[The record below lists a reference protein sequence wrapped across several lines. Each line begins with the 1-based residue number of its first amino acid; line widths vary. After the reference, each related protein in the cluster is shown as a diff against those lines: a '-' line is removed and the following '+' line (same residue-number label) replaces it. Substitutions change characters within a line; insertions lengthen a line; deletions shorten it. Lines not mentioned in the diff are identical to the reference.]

1 MENRRQEELNRK
13 RQKLAELRQ
22 QREIRRISILGQTNP
37 QATGSTLPPTLSGGG
52 SERGNVAAGE
62 SLANMK
68 RPSIDKFIDDLIG
81 PHSRHAAS
89 GSQSSIASDTG
100 SEPGSARTPTTVTGS
115 RPTSIGLSLSESHGG
130 VRFIPEFSTLEE
142 VIFDFP
148 PKERVV
154 YSKEAQTTGEFF
166 DRPDPEALEQEVRS
180 RLNAEREKERQAKL
194 AAEEEERRRKQAE
207 EAALIRDLSEEEKKS
222 ILTSDEFI
230 DFVDYSTKV
239 IERALNEKYDFMKDY
254 TLLHDE
260 DGDADTG
267 NVVKLVCDF
276 YDEKLC
282 QNRAVTDVHWSPK
295 HPELLVAS
303 YNNNPMAINEPDGLV
318 MVWNVHLVERP
329 EFTFHAQSDVL
340 SARFSD
346 FHTNL
351 VIGGTYSGQILLWD
365 TRAKALPV
373 LRTPL
378 SAIGHTHPVYSMS
391 MVGTQNA
398 HNLITASTDGLV
410 CSWQLDMLAQ
420 PQETLDIMY
429 PAHPRTDEVAITCIG
444 FPDNETTTFWTGT
457 EEGNIYQ
464 ANRYDRAASKAGVNP
479 NDVYRAHHGAITG
492 LHFHPLFGPVDFSD
506 LFLTSSVDWTVKLW
520 RAKSVSKPSA
530 TPQTIT
536 PIYSF
541 EDSADYVYDVA
552 WSPSHPAVFGSVDG
566 TGHFNVWNLN
576 VDTDVPIVS
585 TATGTGRALNKID
598 WEKDG
603 RKAAVSSLDGHVY
616 VYDIGELSNPRME
629 EWTQFQK
636 TVNEMGN
643 ANKENGGTPAL
654 TTSETARSTFLSR

>member
-1 MENRRQEELNRK
+1 MENRHQRELDRK
-13 RQKLAELRQ
+13 REKLAALRKAK
-22 QREIRRISILGQTNP
+22 EDRRISLLGRTDAANT
-37 QATGSTLPPTLSGGG
+37 TGSVLAGLGGG
-52 SERGNVAAGE
+52 AGAGGSTSSADAKSGADGE
-62 SLANMK
+62 SSAGISRPKIDELIDSLLAG
-68 RPSIDKFIDDLIG
+68 RRA
-81 PHSRHAAS
+81 RHTS
-89 GSQSSIASDTG
+89 SDSQSSAASSTAGDTVT
-100 SEPGSARTPTTVTGS
+100 ARTPTSAGF
-115 RPTSIGLSLSESHGG
+115 GSHGG
-130 VRFIPEFSTLEE
+130 VRFIPEFTTLEE

-166 DRPDPEALEQEVRS
+166 DRPDPEILEQEVRS
-180 RLNAEREKERQAKL
+180 RVMAERERERQARL

-207 EAALIRDLSEEEKKS
+207 EAAQIRDLSEEEKKG

-260 DGDADTG
+260 DADTETG
-267 NVVKLVCDF
+267 NTVKLACDF
-276 YDEKLC
+276 YSEKIC
-282 QNRAVTDVHWSPK
+282 QNRATTDVHWSPK
-295 HPELLVAS
+295 HPELVVAA
-303 YNNNPMAINEPDGLV
+303 YNKNAMAINEPDGLV
-318 MVWNVHLVERP
+318 LVWNVHLVERP

-346 FHTNL
+346 FHANL

-365 TRAKALPV
+365 TRAKSLPV

-410 CSWQLDMLAQ
+410 CSWQLDMLVQ
-420 PQETLDIMY
+420 PQETLDIVY

-444 FPDNETTTFWTGT
+444 FPDNETTTFWAGT

-479 NDVYRAHHGAITG
+479 NDVYRAHHGAIT
-492 LHFHPLFGPVDFSD
+492 DFSD

-520 RAKSVSKPSA
+520 RAKSVSKPSP
-530 TPQTIT
+530 TPQTIS

-552 WSPSHPAVFGSVDG
+552 WSPSHPAVFASVDG

-585 TATGTGRALNKID
+585 TASGSSRALNKVD
-598 WEKDG
+598 WEKEG
-603 RKAAVSSLDGHVY
+603 RRAAAGSLDGHVY

-636 TVNEMGN
+636 TVNEMTST
-643 ANKENGGTPAL
+643 NKENGGTPSLSA
-654 TTSETARSTFLSR
+654 SETARPLVMSR